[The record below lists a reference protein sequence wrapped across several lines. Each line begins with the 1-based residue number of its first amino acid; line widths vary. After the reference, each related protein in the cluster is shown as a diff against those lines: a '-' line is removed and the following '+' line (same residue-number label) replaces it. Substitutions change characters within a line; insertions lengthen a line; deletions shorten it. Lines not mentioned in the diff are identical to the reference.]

1 MEDKKMKKFISI
13 LAWTFVT
20 ITSLFLIL
28 TMLSTYNIINISY
41 FNNYYVFQS
50 SIVITMILWSIKQIP
65 ISNGRWT
72 NSILCMFMGIVT
84 MVFMCM
90 KIY

>member
-1 MEDKKMKKFISI
+1 MKKFISI